1 MYCAC
6 TAHAQKRL
14 LINFRRKFRH
24 RHSIPGPDFC
34 TECKVSAIWWRFP
47 SIFFHFICWM
57 SAIFQLPVCLTY
69 WSRKYT
75 TLVDPHVDNSHQVW
89 SCDLVT
95 LTFDFLTLSSWRTWR
110 VTRPTLPQSL
120 KTLRLSVRELWV
132 ITFPVGYHWKCV
144 RGHWVCAES
153 RDRWALG
160 RKPLHFFWNPRSRF
174 AYSL

>member
-1 MYCAC
+1 
-6 TAHAQKRL
+6 
-14 LINFRRKFRH
+14 
-24 RHSIPGPDFC
+24 
-34 TECKVSAIWWRFP
+34 
-47 SIFFHFICWM
+47 M

-160 RKPLHFFWNPRSRF
+160 RKPLHFFGIPDPDLRIHYRLSSSPLQHFRTTVRVCDNCTNNYWNLTATFKKPWVVYVF
-174 AYSL
+174 ATQCTCM